1 MNKQY
6 LRRALFAMCI
16 LIFGYIAG
24 VYTILQGMTADHG
37 AVKLAEFK
45 QPENI
50 NYNKDKRGYTVVISD
65 LGQDKTGWPFQFGP
79 LKGRYEMRIV
89 RDDAKPELRYM
100 DSYNK
105 PLGLSVA
112 NLNKSD
118 EYIQSFKINWLI
130 SGVELI
136 EPNGVKNFFPKE
148 VFVDGN

>member
-1 MNKQY
+1 MNNQY
-6 LRRALFAMCI
+6 LRYT
-16 LIFGYIAG
+16 LITIGSLLIGYIAG
-24 VYTILQGMTADHG
+24 VCTMLRGMTADHG
-37 AVKLAEFK
+37 AVKLIEFN
-45 QPENI
+45 QPADI

-65 LGQDKTGWPFQFGP
+65 LGKDKTGWPFQFGP

-118 EYIQSFKINWLI
+118 EYIQSFKINWLM
-130 SGVELI
+130 SGIELI

-148 VFVDGN
+148 IFIDGN